1 MSKELKRGSS
11 GGSARAEKLSKEE
24 RKAIASQAAKARW
37 AKRKGVEPQ
46 ESAVIASP
54 EPIPAAH
61 VSLPAPS
68 VQLIPTKPQRA
79 KKHKG
84 GPPER
89 KMPKVYGLA
98 LAAANKDYVDS
109 TKELAYH
116 EEKTAQL
123 RAKIPRLVD
132 TIRSLGG
139 TINPSAPPQPHQYR
153 SQPQELYTPP
163 SPDASIKPV
172 PMAQGGAIG
181 GVIAD
186 QDELPEDYFLRD
198 SVVGGK
204 FV

>member
-46 ESAVIASP
+46 ESSVIPTP
-54 EPIPAAH
+54 EPIPAAP
-61 VSLPAPS
+61 VLMPLPTLQP
-68 VQLIPTKPQRA
+68 IPVKPQRA

-84 GPPER
+84 SPPER
-89 KMPKVYGLA
+89 KTPKVYGLA
-98 LAAANKDYVDS
+98 LAAANKDYADS
-109 TKELAYH
+109 AEELAYH
-116 EEKTAQL
+116 EKRVAQL
-123 RAKIPRLVD
+123 TAHIPQVVQ
-132 TIRSLGG
+132 TIRALGG

-153 SQPQELYTPP
+153 SQPQESYTPP
-163 SPDASIKPV
+163 SSDVSIKPV
-172 PMAQGGAIG
+172 PMAHGGAIG
-181 GVIAD
+181 GVVAD
-186 QDELPEDYFLRD
+186 QEEFPEDYFLRD